1 MDIHTVN
8 THLMPFT
15 WYRIKDFAKQ
25 EGCTH
30 EAARYWLNKLVYG
43 GIVHLEKRGKMNLYI
58 TNQDRLI

>member
-1 MDIHTVN
+1 
-8 THLMPFT
+8 MPFT

-25 EGCTH
+25 EGCSH
-30 EAARYWLNKLVYG
+30 ETARYWLNKLVYG